1 MSKATRRFIVNK
13 VLEMLITLVVVTLIS
28 FLLVRLSPIDPAEA
42 YARRSFAAFSFTD
55 EQMEALREDMGL
67 NDPLPVQYVTWVRDA
82 LHLDFGKS
90 FVSGQPV
97 FEKVTTHRRAY
108 ALSIILA
115 ILGVAC
121 GMIPYFAIAYIMLCL
136 IDGVTALNTYA
147 LWCGVILLGF
157 TLKLFFSTLST
168 TVSHTAT
175 FQTLKEIR
183 IKIADKLSRV
193 PMGYIMDQSSGRF
206 KDVIVDRVES
216 MEPILAHLVPEMT
229 SNLFVPLCIIVY
241 LFVLDWRMALA
252 SLVTLP
258 IGFLCYMG
266 MSRGYSERFSGL
278 MKRVQKMNAT
288 IIEYV
293 GGIEVIKA
301 FNQSANSYQK
311 YSDAV
316 NDDASYAVDWMKDTQ
331 LFMSMSNT
339 IWPSVWLA
347 VLPIGAVLYQHGTLS
362 APVFLTIMILSLGIV
377 GPILGAI
384 KFTDNISQ
392 LGTIVGEVG
401 NLLDAPEMVR
411 PDHDADIHNQS
422 IQFQDVSF
430 SYDLNDSKPI
440 LDHINLTIQPGT
452 MTALVGP
459 SGSGKST
466 ITKLITG
473 FWEATS
479 GTISLGGVDLK
490 NIPLSQLSSYVSYVS
505 QDNYLFDESI
515 RENIRMGRL
524 SATDQ
529 EVEDVARKCGCHD
542 FIMGLEHGY
551 DTIVGGAGG
560 HLSGGERQRI
570 AIARAMLK
578 DAPIIIFDEA
588 TAYLD
593 PENESLIQEAISK
606 LVQGKTLIMVAH
618 RLYTVTGADQLVV
631 VNQGRIEATGTHEE
645 LLKKCPLYKEM
656 WLAHI
661 GSRDEGGATA

>member
-1 MSKATRRFIVNK
+1 MKQTP
-13 VLEMLITLVVVTLIS
+13 
-28 FLLVRLSPIDPAEA
+28 SPIKRLWELA
-42 YARRSFAAFSFTD
+42 
-55 EQMEALREDMGL
+55 G
-67 NDPLPVQYVTWVRDA
+67 
-82 LHLDFGKS
+82 
-90 FVSGQPV
+90 
-97 FEKVTTHRRAY
+97 THRRAY
-108 ALSIILA
+108 ALSIFLA

-121 GMIPYFAIAYIMLCL
+121 GMIPYFAIANIMLYL
-136 IDGVTALNTYA
+136 MNGITSLDTYI
-147 LWCGVILLGF
+147 LWCSVILLGF
-157 TLKLFFSTLST
+157 TLKLLFSTLST

-183 IKIADKLSRV
+183 IKIADKLSKV
-193 PMGYIMDQSSGRF
+193 HMGYVIDQPSGRF
-206 KDVIVDRVES
+206 KDIIVDRVES

-229 SNLFVPLCIIVY
+229 SNLFIPLCIIIY
-241 LFVLDWRMALA
+241 LFILDWRMAFAAL
-252 SLVTLP
+252 STLP
-258 IGFLCYMG
+258 IGFLCYIG
-266 MSRGYSERFSGL
+266 MSCGYSERFSGL

-311 YSDAV
+311 YSDTV
-316 NDDASYAVDWMKDTQ
+316 NDNASYAVDWMKDTQ

-347 VLPIGAVLYQHGTLS
+347 VLPIGAVLYQNETLS
-362 APVFLTIMILSLGIV
+362 APVFLTIMVLSLGIV

-384 KFTDNISQ
+384 KFTDSISQ
-392 LGTIVGEVG
+392 LGAVVDEVG
-401 NLLDAPEMVR
+401 SLLDAPEMIR
-411 PDHDADIHNQS
+411 PVHDAAIHDLT
-422 IQFQDVSF
+422 ICFKDVSF
-430 SYDLNDSKPI
+430 SYDSNQSKPI
-440 LDHINLTIQPGT
+440 LSHIDFTIQPGT

-473 FWEATS
+473 FWETTS
-479 GTISLGGVDLK
+479 GVITLGGIDLRT
-490 NIPLSQLSSYVSYVS
+490 IPLSQLSSYISYVS

-529 EVEDVARKCGCHD
+529 DVEDVAQKCGCHD

-551 DTIVGGAGG
+551 DTVVGSSGG

-593 PENESLIQEAISK
+593 PENESLVQEAISK
-606 LVQGKTLIMVAH
+606 LVQGKTLIVVAH
-618 RLYTVTGADQLVV
+618 RLYTVTRANQLVV
-631 VNQGRIEATGTHEE
+631 VNQGEIEANGTHEE
-645 LLKKCPLYKEM
+645 LLQTCSLYKEM
-656 WLAHI
+656 WQAHI
-661 GSRDEGGATA
+661 GNRDQRGETA

>member
-1 MSKATRRFIVNK
+1 MKQTPSPVK
-13 VLEMLITLVVVTLIS
+13 
-28 FLLVRLSPIDPAEA
+28 RLWKLA
-42 YARRSFAAFSFTD
+42 
-55 EQMEALREDMGL
+55 G
-67 NDPLPVQYVTWVRDA
+67 
-82 LHLDFGKS
+82 
-90 FVSGQPV
+90 
-97 FEKVTTHRRAY
+97 THRRAY

-121 GMIPYFAIAYIMLCL
+121 GMVPYFAIAYIMLCL

-157 TLKLFFSTLST
+157 TLKLLFSTLST
-168 TVSHTAT
+168 TVSHT
-175 FQTLKEIR
+175 
-183 IKIADKLSRV
+183 
-193 PMGYIMDQSSGRF
+193 IMDQSSGRF

-241 LFVLDWRMALA
+241 LFILDWRMALA

-278 MKRVQKMNAT
+278 MKRV
-288 IIEYV
+288 
-293 GGIEVIKA
+293 
-301 FNQSANSYQK
+301 
-311 YSDAV
+311 
-316 NDDASYAVDWMKDTQ
+316 NDDASYAVNWMKDTQ

-411 PDHDADIHNQS
+411 PNHDADIHDLS

-430 SYDLNDSKPI
+430 SYDLKDPKPI

-490 NIPLSQLSSYVSYVS
+490 KIHLSQLSSYVSYVS
-505 QDNYLFDESI
+505 QDNYLFDESV

-542 FIMGLEHGY
+542 FIMDLEHGY

-656 WLAHI
+656 WQAHI
-661 GSRDEGGATA
+661 GSRDEGGAAE

>member
-1 MSKATRRFIVNK
+1 MKQTPSPVK
-13 VLEMLITLVVVTLIS
+13 
-28 FLLVRLSPIDPAEA
+28 RLWEL
-42 YARRSFAAFSFTD
+42 T
-55 EQMEALREDMGL
+55 G
-67 NDPLPVQYVTWVRDA
+67 
-82 LHLDFGKS
+82 
-90 FVSGQPV
+90 
-97 FEKVTTHRRAY
+97 THRRAY
-108 ALSIILA
+108 MLSIILA
-115 ILGVAC
+115 ILSVAC

-183 IKIADKLSRV
+183 IKIAGKLSRV

-241 LFVLDWRMALA
+241 LFVLDWRMA
-252 SLVTLP
+252 
-258 IGFLCYMG
+258 
-266 MSRGYSERFSGL
+266 RGYSERFSGL

-401 NLLDAPEMVR
+401 NLLDAPELVR
-411 PDHDADIHNQS
+411 PDHNADIHNQF

>member
-1 MSKATRRFIVNK
+1 MKQTQSPVK
-13 VLEMLITLVVVTLIS
+13 
-28 FLLVRLSPIDPAEA
+28 RLWEL
-42 YARRSFAAFSFTD
+42 T
-55 EQMEALREDMGL
+55 G
-67 NDPLPVQYVTWVRDA
+67 
-82 LHLDFGKS
+82 
-90 FVSGQPV
+90 
-97 FEKVTTHRRAY
+97 THRRAY
-108 ALSIILA
+108 VLSIFLA

-121 GMIPYFAIAYIMLCL
+121 GMIPYFSIAHIMLCL
-136 IDGVTALNTYA
+136 MNGVAAPSTYA

-157 TLKLFFSTLST
+157 TLKLLFSTLST

-175 FQTLKEIR
+175 FYTLKEIR
-183 IKIADKLSRV
+183 IKIADKLSKV
-193 PMGYIMDQSSGRF
+193 PMGYIMDQPSGRF

-229 SNLFVPLCIIVY
+229 SNLFVPLCMIIY

-266 MSRGYSERFSGL
+266 MSRGYNERFTGL
-278 MKRVQKMNAT
+278 MQRVQKMNAA
-288 IIEYV
+288 IIEYI

-316 NDDASYAVDWMKDTQ
+316 NDNASFAVDWMKDTQ
-331 LFMSMSNT
+331 WFMSMSNT

-347 VLPIGAVLYQHGTLS
+347 ILPIGAIFYQHGTLT
-362 APVFLTIMILSLGIV
+362 APVFLTVIILSLGIV

-384 KFTDNISQ
+384 KFTDSISQ
-392 LGTIVGEVG
+392 LGAIVGEVSS
-401 NLLDAPEMVR
+401 LLDAPEMER
-411 PDHDADIHNQS
+411 PDYNADIQSLS
-422 IQFQDVSF
+422 IQFRDVSF
-430 SYDLNDSKPI
+430 FYDPKEPNPVLN
-440 LDHINLTIQPGT
+440 HIDLTIQPNT
-452 MTALVGP
+452 MTAFVGP

-479 GTISLGGVDLK
+479 GTITLGNVNLK
-490 NIPLSQLSSYVSYVS
+490 EIPLSQLTSYVSYVS

-542 FIMGLEHGY
+542 FIMGLENGY
-551 DTIVGGAGG
+551 DTVVGGAGG

-570 AIARAMLK
+570 SIARAMLK

-593 PENESLIQEAISK
+593 PENESLVQDAISK
-606 LVQGKTLIMVAH
+606 LVKGKTLIMVAH
-618 RLYTVTGADQLVV
+618 RLYTVTRADQIAV
-631 VNQGRIEATGTHEE
+631 VNQGQIEAIGTHEE
-645 LLKKCPLYKEM
+645 LLEKCPLYNEM
-656 WLAHI
+656 WQAHI
-661 GSRDEGGATA
+661 GSRDEGGESA